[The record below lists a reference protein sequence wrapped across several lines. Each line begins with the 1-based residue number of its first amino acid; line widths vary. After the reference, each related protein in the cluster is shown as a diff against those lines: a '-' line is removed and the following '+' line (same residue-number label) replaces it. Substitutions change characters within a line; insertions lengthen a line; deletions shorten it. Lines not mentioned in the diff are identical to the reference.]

1 MKIALCQINPTVG
14 AINQNKK
21 SIFDWYHRAVDLG
34 ADLVV
39 FPELSL
45 IGYPPQDLLLRNRFI
60 ENAKNALDE
69 IAQKST
75 IPIILGNTMMEDN
88 KLYNCAFFC
97 EKGEII
103 SHYKKRLLPTYDV
116 FDEAR
121 YFTSGSEPCV
131 VKVSIN
137 GENVYLGLQ
146 ICEDLWD
153 KNYSCDLV
161 EELKAKGAEI
171 IINLSASPYRVDR
184 LLDRCE
190 LIQSKAS
197 DNRLSYVY
205 CNLVGAQD
213 ELIFDG
219 QSLAYNEN
227 GELIAQGK
235 AFEEEILLVDINNS
249 QTIDLKDSRREEKIY
264 NALVLGVKD
273 YFNKTGHSEAV
284 IGLSGGIDSSLTA
297 CIAVDALGIEN
308 VHGVSMP
315 SKFSSQHSK
324 DDAKLLSENLG
335 VDYRTISI
343 ESIVSSFEESLKA
356 SYNGSEP
363 GVAEENIQARTRGSI
378 IMALSNKFNWLVL
391 STGNKTELAM
401 GYCTLYGDMN
411 GGLAVISDLSKT
423 DVYALSRWVNEKAG
437 FDCIPINS
445 IEKPPSAELAPNQ
458 VDPFDYDVVSPL
470 VTALIDNQKSPSE
483 LIKEGADPGLVK
495 DISNRIRINEYKRRQ
510 AAPGLRVTSKAF
522 GIGRRVP
529 IVNQR
534 SEEHTSE
541 LQSPFYIFNIIGFGP
556 KTISS

>member
-21 SIFDWYHRAVDLG
+21 IILETYSRAIDLK
-34 ADLVV
+34 ADVIV
-39 FPELSL
+39 FPELAI
-45 IGYPPQDLLLRNRFI
+45 IGYPPQDLLLRDRFI
-60 ENAKNALDE
+60 INAQNALNE

-75 IPIILGNTMMEDN
+75 IPVILGNTLIEHN
-88 KLYNCAFFC
+88 KLYNCAFIC
-97 EKGEII
+97 ENGEIV

-116 FDEAR
+116 FDEDR
-121 YFTSGSEPCV
+121 YFAAGNKHCIVELAIDGKNT
-131 VKVSIN
+131 KI
-137 GENVYLGLQ
+137 GLQ

-153 KNYSCDLV
+153 KNYSCDLAK
-161 EELKAKGAEI
+161 ELKESGAEI
-171 IINLSASPYRVDR
+171 IINISASPYRVDK

-190 LIQSKAS
+190 LIQTKAK
-197 DNRLSYVY
+197 DNSIPYIY

-227 GELIAQGK
+227 GQLIAQGK
-235 AFEEEILLVDINNS
+235 SFEEEIVMVDLSLNKPMN
-249 QTIDLKDSRREEKIY
+249 LKVVQREEKIY

-273 YFNKTGHSEAV
+273 YFKKTNHSEAV

-297 CIAVDALGIEN
+297 SIAVDALGKEN

-343 ESIVSSFEESLKA
+343 ESIVSSFEQSLKA
-356 SYNGSEP
+356 SYNGSES
-363 GVAEENIQARTRGSI
+363 GVAEENIQARARGSI

-423 DVYALSRWVNEKAG
+423 DVYALSKWVNKNAG
-437 FDCIPINS
+437 FERIPLSS
-445 IEKPPSAELAPNQ
+445 IEKPPSAELRPEQ

-470 VTALIDNQKSPSE
+470 VSYLIDDEKSPSE
-483 LIKEGADPGLVK
+483 LIKEGADPELVK

-510 AAPGLRVTSKAF
+510 AAPGLKVTSKAF
-522 GIGRRVP
+522 GMGRRVP
-529 IVNQR
+529 IINQYD
-534 SEEHTSE
+534 E
-541 LQSPFYIFNIIGFGP
+541 L
-556 KTISS
+556 KHD

>member
-21 SIFDWYHRAVDLG
+21 IILETYSRAIDLK
-34 ADLVV
+34 ADVIV
-39 FPELSL
+39 FPELAI
-45 IGYPPQDLLLRNRFI
+45 IGYPPQDLLLRDRFI
-60 ENAKNALDE
+60 INAQNALNE

-75 IPIILGNTMMEDN
+75 IPVILGNTLIEDN
-88 KLYNCAFFC
+88 KLYNCAFIC
-97 EKGEII
+97 ENGEIV

-121 YFTSGSEPCV
+121 YFAAGNKHCIVELAIDGKNT
-131 VKVSIN
+131 KI
-137 GENVYLGLQ
+137 GLQ

-153 KNYSCDLV
+153 KNYSCDLAK
-161 EELKAKGAEI
+161 ELKESGAEI
-171 IINLSASPYRVDR
+171 IINISASPYRVDK

-190 LIQSKAS
+190 LIQTKAK
-197 DNRLSYVY
+197 DNSIPYIY

-227 GELIAQGK
+227 GQLIAQGK
-235 AFEEEILLVDINNS
+235 SFEEEIVMVDLSLNKPMN
-249 QTIDLKDSRREEKIY
+249 LKVLQREEKIY

-273 YFNKTGHSEAV
+273 YFKKTNHSEAV

-297 CIAVDALGIEN
+297 SIAVDALGKEN

-343 ESIVSSFEESLKA
+343 ESIVSSFEQSLKA
-356 SYNGSEP
+356 SYNGSES
-363 GVAEENIQARTRGSI
+363 GVAEENIQARARGSI

-423 DVYALSRWVNEKAG
+423 DVYALSKWVNKNAG
-437 FDCIPINS
+437 FERIPLSS
-445 IEKPPSAELAPNQ
+445 IEKPPSAELRPEQ

-470 VTALIDNQKSPSE
+470 VSSLIDDEKSPSE
-483 LIKEGADPGLVK
+483 LIKEGADPELVK
-495 DISNRIRINEYKRRQ
+495 DISSRIRINEYKRRQ
-510 AAPGLRVTSKAF
+510 AAPGLKVTSKAF
-522 GIGRRVP
+522 GMGRRVP
-529 IVNQR
+529 IINQYD
-534 SEEHTSE
+534 E
-541 LQSPFYIFNIIGFGP
+541 L
-556 KTISS
+556 KHD

>member
-21 SIFDWYHRAVDLG
+21 IILETYNRAIDLE
-34 ADLVV
+34 ADVIV
-39 FPELSL
+39 FPELAI
-45 IGYPPQDLLLRNRFI
+45 IGYPPQDLLLRDRFI
-60 ENAKNALDE
+60 INAQNALNE

-75 IPIILGNTMMEDN
+75 IPVILGNTLIEHN
-88 KLYNCAFFC
+88 KLYNCAFIC
-97 EKGEII
+97 ENGEIV

-116 FDEAR
+116 FDEDR
-121 YFTSGSEPCV
+121 YFSAGNKHCIVELAIDGKNT
-131 VKVSIN
+131 KI
-137 GENVYLGLQ
+137 GLQ

-153 KNYSCDLV
+153 KNYSCDLAK
-161 EELKAKGAEI
+161 ELKESGAEI
-171 IINLSASPYRVDR
+171 IINISASPYRVDK

-190 LIQSKAS
+190 LIQTKAK
-197 DNRLSYVY
+197 DNSIPYIY

-227 GELIAQGK
+227 GQLIAQGK
-235 AFEEEILLVDINNS
+235 SFEEEIVMVDLSLNKPMN
-249 QTIDLKDSRREEKIY
+249 LKVLQREEKIY

-273 YFNKTGHSEAV
+273 YFKKTNHSEAV

-297 CIAVDALGIEN
+297 SIAVDALGKEN
-308 VHGVSMP
+308 VHGISMP

-343 ESIVSSFEESLKA
+343 ESIVSSFEQSLKV
-356 SYNGSEP
+356 SYNGSES
-363 GVAEENIQARTRGSI
+363 GVAEENIQARARGSI

-423 DVYALSRWVNEKAG
+423 DVYALSKWVNKNAG
-437 FDCIPINS
+437 FERIPLSS
-445 IEKPPSAELAPNQ
+445 IEKPPSAELCLDQ
-458 VDPFDYDVVSPL
+458 VDPFDYNVVSPL
-470 VTALIDNQKSPSE
+470 VSSLIDDEKSPSE
-483 LIKEGADPGLVK
+483 LIKEGADPELVK
-495 DISNRIRINEYKRRQ
+495 DISSRIRINEYKRRQ
-510 AAPGLRVTSKAF
+510 AAPGLKVTSKAF
-522 GIGRRVP
+522 GMGRRVP
-529 IVNQR
+529 IINQYD
-534 SEEHTSE
+534 E
-541 LQSPFYIFNIIGFGP
+541 L
-556 KTISS
+556 KHD

>member
-297 CIAVDALGIEN
+297 CIAVDALGKEN

-363 GVAEENIQARTRGSI
+363 GVAEENIQARARGSI

-510 AAPGLRVTSKAF
+510 AAPGLKVTSKAF

-529 IVNQR
+529 IVNQFD
-534 SEEHTSE
+534 E
-541 LQSPFYIFNIIGFGP
+541 LNND
-556 KTISS
+556 

>member
-21 SIFDWYHRAVDLG
+21 IILETYSRAIDLK
-34 ADLVV
+34 ADVIV
-39 FPELSL
+39 FPELAI
-45 IGYPPQDLLLRNRFI
+45 IGYPPQDLLLRDRFI
-60 ENAKNALDE
+60 INAQNALNE

-75 IPIILGNTMMEDN
+75 IPVILGNTLIEHN
-88 KLYNCAFFC
+88 KLYNCAFIC
-97 EKGEII
+97 ENGEIV

-116 FDEAR
+116 FDEDR
-121 YFTSGSEPCV
+121 YFSAGNKHCIVELAIDGKNT
-131 VKVSIN
+131 KI
-137 GENVYLGLQ
+137 GLQ

-153 KNYSCDLV
+153 KNYSCDLAK
-161 EELKAKGAEI
+161 ELKESGAEI
-171 IINLSASPYRVDR
+171 IINISASPYRVDK

-190 LIQSKAS
+190 LIQTKAK
-197 DNRLSYVY
+197 DNSIPYIY

-227 GELIAQGK
+227 GQLIAQGK
-235 AFEEEILLVDINNS
+235 SFEEEIVMVDLSLNKPMN
-249 QTIDLKDSRREEKIY
+249 LKVVQREEKIY

-273 YFNKTGHSEAV
+273 YFKKTNHSEAV

-297 CIAVDALGIEN
+297 SIAVDALGKEN
-308 VHGVSMP
+308 VHGISMP

-343 ESIVSSFEESLKA
+343 ESIVSSFEQSLKA
-356 SYNGSEP
+356 SYNGSES
-363 GVAEENIQARTRGSI
+363 GVAEENIQARARGSI

-423 DVYALSRWVNEKAG
+423 DVYALSKWVNKNAG
-437 FDCIPINS
+437 FERIPLSS
-445 IEKPPSAELAPNQ
+445 IEKPPSAELCLDQ
-458 VDPFDYDVVSPL
+458 VDPFDYNVVSPL
-470 VTALIDNQKSPSE
+470 VSSLIDDEKSPSE
-483 LIKEGADPGLVK
+483 LIKEGADPELVK
-495 DISNRIRINEYKRRQ
+495 DISSRIRINEYKRRQ
-510 AAPGLRVTSKAF
+510 AAPGLKVTSKAF
-522 GIGRRVP
+522 GMGRRVP
-529 IVNQR
+529 IINQYD
-534 SEEHTSE
+534 E
-541 LQSPFYIFNIIGFGP
+541 L
-556 KTISS
+556 KHD

>member
-21 SIFDWYHRAVDLG
+21 IILETYNRAIDLE
-34 ADLVV
+34 ADVIV
-39 FPELSL
+39 FPELAI
-45 IGYPPQDLLLRNRFI
+45 IGYPPQDLLLRDRFI
-60 ENAKNALDE
+60 INAQNALNE

-75 IPIILGNTMMEDN
+75 IPVILGNTLIEDN
-88 KLYNCAFFC
+88 KLYNCAFIC
-97 EKGEII
+97 ENGEIV

-121 YFTSGSEPCV
+121 YFAAGNKHCIVELAIDGKNT
-131 VKVSIN
+131 KI
-137 GENVYLGLQ
+137 GLQ

-153 KNYSCDLV
+153 KNYSCDLAK
-161 EELKAKGAEI
+161 ELKESGAEI
-171 IINLSASPYRVDR
+171 IINISASPYRVDK

-190 LIQSKAS
+190 LIQTKAK
-197 DNRLSYVY
+197 DNSIPYIY

-227 GELIAQGK
+227 GQLIAQGK
-235 AFEEEILLVDINNS
+235 SFEEEIVMVDFSLNKPMN
-249 QTIDLKDSRREEKIY
+249 LKVLQKEEKIY

-273 YFNKTGHSEAV
+273 YFKKTNHSEAV

-297 CIAVDALGIEN
+297 SIAVDALSKEN

-343 ESIVSSFEESLKA
+343 ESIVSSFEQSLKA
-356 SYNGSEP
+356 SYNGSES
-363 GVAEENIQARTRGSI
+363 GVAEENIQARARGSI

-423 DVYALSRWVNEKAG
+423 DVYALSKWVNKNAG
-437 FDCIPINS
+437 FERIPLSS
-445 IEKPPSAELAPNQ
+445 IEKPPSAELRPEQ

-470 VTALIDNQKSPSE
+470 VSSLIDDEKSPSE
-483 LIKEGADPGLVK
+483 LIKEGADPELVK
-495 DISNRIRINEYKRRQ
+495 DISSRIRINEYKRRQ
-510 AAPGLRVTSKAF
+510 AAPGLKVTSKAF
-522 GIGRRVP
+522 GMGRRVP
-529 IVNQR
+529 IINQYD
-534 SEEHTSE
+534 E
-541 LQSPFYIFNIIGFGP
+541 L
-556 KTISS
+556 KHD

>member
-1 MKIALCQINPTVG
+1 
-14 AINQNKK
+14 
-21 SIFDWYHRAVDLG
+21 
-34 ADLVV
+34 
-39 FPELSL
+39 
-45 IGYPPQDLLLRNRFI
+45 
-60 ENAKNALDE
+60 
-69 IAQKST
+69 
-75 IPIILGNTMMEDN
+75 
-88 KLYNCAFFC
+88 
-97 EKGEII
+97 
-103 SHYKKRLLPTYDV
+103 
-116 FDEAR
+116 
-121 YFTSGSEPCV
+121 
-131 VKVSIN
+131 
-137 GENVYLGLQ
+137 
-146 ICEDLWD
+146 
-153 KNYSCDLV
+153 
-161 EELKAKGAEI
+161 
-171 IINLSASPYRVDR
+171 

-343 ESIVSSFEESLKA
+343 ESIVSSFEESLEA

-363 GVAEENIQARTRGSI
+363 GVAEENIQARARGSI

-470 VTALIDNQKSPSE
+470 VTALIDNQESPSE

-495 DISNRIRINEYKRRQ
+495 RYLKSNPN
-510 AAPGLRVTSKAF
+510 
-522 GIGRRVP
+522 
-529 IVNQR
+529 
-534 SEEHTSE
+534 
-541 LQSPFYIFNIIGFGP
+541 
-556 KTISS
+556 

>member
-21 SIFDWYHRAVDLG
+21 SIFDWYHRAVDIG

-235 AFEEEILLVDINNS
+235 AFEEEILMVDIKNS

-470 VTALIDNQKSPSE
+470 VTAMIEDEKSPTE
-483 LIKEGADPGLVK
+483 LIEGGADPELVK
-495 DISNRIRINEYKRRQ
+495 DISRRIRINEYKRRQ

-529 IVNQR
+529 IVNQFD
-534 SEEHTSE
+534 E
-541 LQSPFYIFNIIGFGP
+541 LNND
-556 KTISS
+556 

>member
-21 SIFDWYHRAVDLG
+21 SIFDWYHRAIDIG

-131 VKVSIN
+131 VKLSIN
-137 GENVYLGLQ
+137 GKNVYLGLQ

-153 KNYSCDLV
+153 KNYSGDLV

-235 AFEEEILLVDINNS
+235 AFEEEILMVDIKNS

-273 YFNKTGHSEAV
+273 YFKKTGHTEAV

-470 VTALIDNQKSPSE
+470 VTAMIEDEKSPTE
-483 LIKEGADPGLVK
+483 LIEGGADPELVK
-495 DISNRIRINEYKRRQ
+495 DISRRIRINEYKRRQ

-529 IVNQR
+529 IVNQFD
-534 SEEHTSE
+534 E
-541 LQSPFYIFNIIGFGP
+541 LNND
-556 KTISS
+556 

>member
-21 SIFDWYHRAVDLG
+21 SIFDWYHRAVGLG

-39 FPELSL
+39 FPELAL

-60 ENAKNALDE
+60 ENAKDALDE

-121 YFTSGSEPCV
+121 YFTSGGEPCV
-131 VKVSIN
+131 VELSIN

-184 LLDRCE
+184 LFDRCE

-197 DNRLSYVY
+197 DNRLSYLY

-219 QSLAYNEN
+219 QSLAYNKN

-235 AFEEEILLVDINNS
+235 AFEEEILMVDIKNS
-249 QTIDLKDSRREEKIY
+249 QAINLKDSKREEKIY

-273 YFNKTGHSEAV
+273 YFKKTNHSEAV

-297 CIAVDALGIEN
+297 CIAVDALGKEN

-343 ESIVSSFEESLKA
+343 ESIVNSFEESLKA

-363 GVAEENIQARTRGSI
+363 GVAEENIQARARGSI

-423 DVYALSRWVNEKAG
+423 DVYALSKWLNEDAG
-437 FDCIPINS
+437 FERIPLSS
-445 IEKPPSAELAPNQ
+445 IDKPPSAELRPEQ

-470 VTALIDNQKSPSE
+470 VTALIDNQKSPSK
-483 LIKEGADPGLVK
+483 LIKEGADPELVK

-510 AAPGLRVTSKAF
+510 AAPGLKVTSKAF
-522 GIGRRVP
+522 GMGRRVP
-529 IVNQR
+529 IINQYD
-534 SEEHTSE
+534 E
-541 LQSPFYIFNIIGFGP
+541 L
-556 KTISS
+556 KHD

>member
-21 SIFDWYHRAVDLG
+21 IILETYSRAIDLE
-34 ADLVV
+34 ADVIV
-39 FPELSL
+39 FPELAI
-45 IGYPPQDLLLRNRFI
+45 IGYPPQDLLLRDRFI
-60 ENAKNALDE
+60 INAQNALNE

-75 IPIILGNTMMEDN
+75 IPVILGNTLIEHN
-88 KLYNCAFFC
+88 KLYNCAFIC
-97 EKGEII
+97 ENGEIV

-116 FDEAR
+116 FDEDR
-121 YFTSGSEPCV
+121 YFSAGNKHCIVELAIDGKNT
-131 VKVSIN
+131 KI
-137 GENVYLGLQ
+137 GLQ

-153 KNYSCDLV
+153 KNYSCDLAK
-161 EELKAKGAEI
+161 ELKESGAEI
-171 IINLSASPYRVDR
+171 IINISASPYRVDK

-190 LIQSKAS
+190 LIQTKAK
-197 DNRLSYVY
+197 DNSIPYIY

-227 GELIAQGK
+227 GQLIAQGK
-235 AFEEEILLVDINNS
+235 SFEEEIVMVDLSLNKPMN
-249 QTIDLKDSRREEKIY
+249 LKVLQREEKIY

-273 YFNKTGHSEAV
+273 YFKKTNHSEAV

-297 CIAVDALGIEN
+297 SIAVEALSKEN

-343 ESIVSSFEESLKA
+343 ESIVSSFEQSLKA
-356 SYNGSEP
+356 SYNGSKP
-363 GVAEENIQARTRGSI
+363 GVAEENIQARARGSI

-423 DVYALSRWVNEKAG
+423 DVYALSKWVNKNAG
-437 FDCIPINS
+437 FERIPLSS
-445 IEKPPSAELAPNQ
+445 IEKPPSAELCLDQ
-458 VDPFDYDVVSPL
+458 VDPFDYNVVSPL
-470 VTALIDNQKSPSE
+470 VSALIDDEKSPSE
-483 LIKEGADPGLVK
+483 LIKEGADPELVK

-510 AAPGLRVTSKAF
+510 AAPGLKVTSKAF
-522 GIGRRVP
+522 GMGRRVP
-529 IVNQR
+529 IINQYD
-534 SEEHTSE
+534 E
-541 LQSPFYIFNIIGFGP
+541 L
-556 KTISS
+556 KHD

>member
-21 SIFDWYHRAVDLG
+21 IILETYSQAIDLE
-34 ADLVV
+34 ADVIV
-39 FPELSL
+39 FPELAI
-45 IGYPPQDLLLRNRFI
+45 IGYPPQDLLLRDRFI
-60 ENAKNALDE
+60 INAQNALNE

-75 IPIILGNTMMEDN
+75 IPVILGNTLIEHN
-88 KLYNCAFFC
+88 KLYNCAFIC
-97 EKGEII
+97 ENGEIV

-116 FDEAR
+116 FDEDR
-121 YFTSGSEPCV
+121 YFSAGNKHCIVELAIDGKNT
-131 VKVSIN
+131 KI
-137 GENVYLGLQ
+137 GLQ

-153 KNYSCDLV
+153 KNYSCDLAK
-161 EELKAKGAEI
+161 ELKESGAEI
-171 IINLSASPYRVDR
+171 IINISASPYRVDK

-190 LIQSKAS
+190 LIQTKAK
-197 DNRLSYVY
+197 DNSIPYIY

-227 GELIAQGK
+227 GQLIAQGK
-235 AFEEEILLVDINNS
+235 SFEEEIVMVDLSLNKPMN
-249 QTIDLKDSRREEKIY
+249 LKVLQREEKIY

-273 YFNKTGHSEAV
+273 YFKKTNHSEAV

-297 CIAVDALGIEN
+297 SIAVDALGKEN
-308 VHGVSMP
+308 VHGISMP

-343 ESIVSSFEESLKA
+343 ESIVSSFEQSLKA
-356 SYNGSEP
+356 SYNGSES
-363 GVAEENIQARTRGSI
+363 GVAEENIQARARGSI

-423 DVYALSRWVNEKAG
+423 DVYALSKWVNKNAG
-437 FDCIPINS
+437 FERIPLSS
-445 IEKPPSAELAPNQ
+445 IEKPPSAELCLDQ
-458 VDPFDYDVVSPL
+458 VDPFDYNVVSPL
-470 VTALIDNQKSPSE
+470 VSALIDDEKSPSE
-483 LIKEGADPGLVK
+483 LIKEGADPELVK

-510 AAPGLRVTSKAF
+510 AAPGLKVTSKAF
-522 GIGRRVP
+522 GMGRRVP
-529 IVNQR
+529 IINQYD
-534 SEEHTSE
+534 E
-541 LQSPFYIFNIIGFGP
+541 L
-556 KTISS
+556 KHD

>member
-103 SHYKKRLLPTYDV
+103 SYYKKRLLPTYDV

-510 AAPGLRVTSKAF
+510 AAPGLKVTSKAF

-529 IVNQR
+529 IVNQFD
-534 SEEHTSE
+534 E
-541 LQSPFYIFNIIGFGP
+541 LNND
-556 KTISS
+556 